1 MTLYPKADSRDP
13 RWGGQRPGRV
23 VIDGDVRRLVGDGEV
38 GIEQAFTPLDSEASA
53 VARMLAALEAGLPK
67 HSVRNR
73 GLDGSDD
80 VATVGRLL
88 DEIEAEVV
96 ACRGVSP
103 ADHATVDS
111 YTEALPVKY
120 LDPAKWYAGIK
131 AEYGVSTYADLRVAV
146 APAVVMEK

>member
-1 MTLYPKADSRDP
+1 MTIYPKAKDGRTDSK
-13 RWGGQRPGRV
+13 WGGQRFGKAMDGRV
-23 VIDGDVRRLVGDGEV
+23 ELEADYVPV
-38 GIEQAFTPLDSEASA
+38 PLDSEAAAAARA
-53 VARMLAALEAGLPK
+53 VAALEAGKSREAALALALAGADE
-67 HSVRNR
+67 V
-73 GLDGSDD
+73 GT
-80 VATVGRLL
+80 AGRLL

-111 YTEALPVKY
+111 YTAALPVKY